1 MGLFAVAGP
10 DGGRFEFRGVPVTDP
25 GPGEARVRVRAS
37 GLNRGVLLVM
47 AVLRGDPT
55 DRAPIPAE
63 VEFAGEVDALGDGAE
78 GVSVGDRVMGR
89 GEAGTAEFVTLDA
102 GLLVPV
108 PDGWSWEGAAAVPNV
123 FITSHDA
130 GVTNA
135 RLRAGE
141 SLMVTAGSSGIGTST
156 LQIARLFGAT
166 PVIAT
171 TRSPD
176 SKGDALKALAPTW
189 WSTRHCPIG
198 PRRYGTKPAAE
209 AWT

>member
-10 DGGRFEFRGVPVTDP
+10 DDGRFEFRGVPVTDP

-63 VEFAGEVDALGDGAE
+63 VKFAGEVDALGDGVE

-102 GLLVPV
+102 GFLVPV
-108 PDGWSWEGAAAVPNV
+108 PDGCRGRVQPQSP
-123 FITSHDA
+123 TCSSR
-130 GVTNA
+130 VTT
-135 RLRAGE
+135 RALPTLG
-141 SLMVTAGSSGIGTST
+141 SGQGSS
-156 LQIARLFGAT
+156 
-166 PVIAT
+166 
-171 TRSPD
+171 
-176 SKGDALKALAPTW
+176 
-189 WSTRHCPIG
+189 
-198 PRRYGTKPAAE
+198 
-209 AWT
+209 